1 MAVQRF
7 PDQYDGLVLGAP
19 AIHWD
24 RFIPAELW
32 PQVVMNAAVGGPITP
47 AKLNAATSAA
57 IAACDKDDGV
67 SDGIINDPRRC
78 TYDPAT
84 LVCKEGDA
92 AATCLTKPEADAI
105 RKIWDGPKTASGDR
119 LWFGLERGAPLGAL
133 AGGSPFPIASTHVQ
147 YWTHQDPKFDW
158 RTITEAQ
165 FEQEFRTSAQK
176 FHDLIGTDQAKLER
190 FRAHAS
196 KMIIWHGEADQLI
209 FPRGTINY
217 FNRVVEANGGAA
229 ETAKFA
235 RLYMA
240 PGVGHCGGGVGPMPT
255 GLLESVVNWVEK
267 RVAPTTFM
275 PRARRVVRGVAYR
288 VPALRA
294 RDRSA
299 LTQRPHNGMARAVR
313 TTPRTSPVSA
323 VIHGPLT
330 TRSGRAKDGLP
341 TVATRSERGGR
352 NVAKHRGAC
361 LVLVADESAAWL
373 RRRPFAPIHCCMD
386 PKETQGCVPCLLIF
400 DMRSG

>member
-1 MAVQRF
+1 M
-7 PDQYDGLVLGAP
+7 
-19 AIHWD
+19 
-24 RFIPAELW
+24 
-32 PQVVMNAAVGGPITP
+32 
-47 AKLNAATSAA
+47 
-57 IAACDKDDGV
+57 
-67 SDGIINDPRRC
+67 
-78 TYDPAT
+78 
-84 LVCKEGDA
+84 CKEGDA

-147 YWTHQDPKFDW
+147 YWTHQDAKFDW

-176 FHDLIGTDQAKLER
+176 FHDLIGTDQADLER
-190 FRAHAS
+190 FRAHAG

-217 FNRVVEANGGAA
+217 FNRLVEANGGAV

-267 RVAPTTFM
+267 GVAPTTIVAASATSG
-275 PRARRVVRGVAYR
+275 ARGGVPGAGVAR
-288 VPALRA
+288 
-294 RDRSA
+294 
-299 LTQRPHNGMARAVR
+299 TRPLCPYPTTAKWNGTGSTDDAANFACVSSN
-313 TTPRTSPVSA
+313 PR
-323 VIHGPLT
+323 
-330 TRSGRAKDGLP
+330 
-341 TVATRSERGGR
+341 
-352 NVAKHRGAC
+352 
-361 LVLVADESAAWL
+361 VADYTI
-373 RRRPFAPIHCCMD
+373 R
-386 PKETQGCVPCLLIF
+386 
-400 DMRSG
+400 